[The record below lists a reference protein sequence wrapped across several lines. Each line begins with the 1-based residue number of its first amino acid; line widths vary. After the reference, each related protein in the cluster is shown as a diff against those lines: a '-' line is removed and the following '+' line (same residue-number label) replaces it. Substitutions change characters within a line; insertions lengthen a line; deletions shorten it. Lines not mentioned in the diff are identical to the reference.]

1 MPVQYDLGTGDV
13 QVTLQWDNT
22 ADLDLHLVDPNGE
35 EICYLHERS
44 ASGGELDVDANAGCG
59 GSLSSPV
66 ENIFW
71 PYGEA
76 PHGRYRVFVEYF
88 DECNN
93 EGPTAWRVRTKVD
106 GRVRSFSGTVS
117 LEGEKDHVTTF
128 TR

>member
-1 MPVQYDLGTGDV
+1 VEGALGTGDV

-22 ADLDLHLVDPNGE
+22 ADLDLHVVDPNGE
-35 EICYLHERS
+35 EIYYSHNRS

-66 ENIFW
+66 ENVFW

-76 PHGRYRVFVEYF
+76 PLGRYRVFVVYYK
-88 DECNN
+88 ECDN
-93 EGPTAWRVRTKVD
+93 EGATAWRVRTKV
-106 GRVRSFSGTVS
+106 GGSIRSFSGIVTS
-117 LEGEKDHVTTF
+117 PGERDVVTAF